1 MKKVSLL
8 LIAIVFSSITFA
20 QNTTNNLMFVFEKTS
35 DFTTQFENKE
45 TPKEFAFTIKNL
57 NDNSILETLENKIS
71 GYRGVTSIT
80 ISDTNEN
87 GERTAKLVLYK
98 YANHWKYYEYF
109 FSKIGVYKI
118 LINNKEYNPAQI
130 GNL

>member
-1 MKKVSLL
+1 MKKVFLL
-8 LIAIVFSSITFA
+8 LIAIVFSFITFA
-20 QNTTNNLMFVFEKTS
+20 QNATNNLVFVFEKTS

-45 TPKEFAFTIKNL
+45 TPKEFTFTIQNL
-57 NDNSILETLENKIS
+57 NDNSSLETLKNKIS